1 MFMHNLPK
9 VIFIDWNKTLSDSFF
24 WWHLQNVMHP
34 HNKHLEAI
42 EKSMFQK
49 NRHLINPWMRGE
61 YTLEDIVKIL
71 SDDSGVSQD
80 IILNELVESC
90 RQMQYVSEEIPEL
103 INKIRNKGIKMVI
116 ATDNMDTFERFTVP
130 SMRLKDIFDDFLISH
145 SLRVL
150 KGDVQENSIPFFDG
164 YLNKNNLT
172 YMETVLL
179 DDCAD
184 YTGVYDRLG
193 LQIIQIISPEKLVN
207 VLKEYAS

>member
-1 MFMHNLPK
+1 MHNLPK

-193 LQIIQIISPEKLVN
+193 LQIIQITSPEKLVN

>member
-1 MFMHNLPK
+1 M
-9 VIFIDWNKTLSDSFF
+9 
-24 WWHLQNVMHP
+24 
-34 HNKHLEAI
+34 
-42 EKSMFQK
+42 
-49 NRHLINPWMRGE
+49 
-61 YTLEDIVKIL
+61 
-71 SDDSGVSQD
+71 
-80 IILNELVESC
+80 
-90 RQMQYVSEEIPEL
+90 
-103 INKIRNKGIKMVI
+103 I

>member
-1 MFMHNLPK
+1 MHNLPK